1 MSSFAQHYPAV
12 FASEILILMSVDG
25 GRATLSNEGWNLSG
39 KMLCLYW
46 LLQTI
51 DTDSSTGCKDR
62 VVVVSNFTRTLDLIQ
77 VAMSTLTTCFWGAY
91 SVPVHSVYYLFSD
104 QYNLW
109 LQLVCGRF
117 VF

>member
-1 MSSFAQHYPAV
+1 MSSFVLHYPAV
-12 FASEILILMSVDG
+12 FASEILILMWVDG
-25 GRATLSNEGWNLSG
+25 GRATLSNEGWNFSG

-51 DTDSSTGCKDR
+51 DTASSTGCKDR

-77 VAMSTLTTCFWGAY
+77 VAMSTLATCFGEAY
-91 SVPVHSVYYLFSD
+91 SVPVHGFYHSFSD